1 MFLRVI
7 SLLFLLLM
15 APFASAQ
22 DDVTQWLQRMGC
34 DELLAR
40 YLENELD
47 NGDRKA
53 KIRAAKQLADVYAIM
68 LARSDQKGDKETLQR
83 AISLFDRIPEAGTT
97 DLRLQ
102 LYRASYI
109 AAEQI
114 LERYRLRISD
124 AEEAEI
130 AISHLREVTDDLQS
144 LRDSLLK
151 QLKSSRTQNEKKQ
164 QQLGLI
170 TSYLAWARYYIA
182 WHEQD
187 QAEATQSAQLF
198 AEILLGDSPHL
209 QTVSL
214 DLKTH
219 ETGARA
225 ILGIA
230 LCKSILKDPI
240 GPDRWFN
247 ELEDQSTWS
256 SVRMLVP
263 LWKFFLHVDNKEWD
277 LVLVDLQSPN
287 GIDQTLMYR
296 VAAVHSLEDYSHP
309 TAKNVAKQSI
319 EGLIHGDQLGIV
331 SDIIKAYGTDAMEQD
346 GFISLY
352 IMGDITYRD
361 LTETYTS
368 DEPAKTQE
376 TKEAFAEIAHTF
388 EQAISAKDASAFT
401 SLIDDC
407 QFMKGLCLFYAG
419 QFNDSSIAFRKAA
432 EGNNKEQAIWMAI
445 VSLNY
450 IEQLSDSQL
459 ETKEEL
465 TGLYLVNWPNSEHA
479 TQLTIHQSGT
489 ESASP
494 QNIEKLLAIPHSDPR
509 YEDAQRQASRTLYNV
524 WQQTTEID
532 QSSVGN
538 RFVSVA
544 MPLMITDSTL
554 KDDLKAT
561 EIAAVRAMRILEVA
575 LHPEVMRFVA
585 AKRSIEILD
594 EIEKRNTYSIDTLRH
609 EITFRHIMLHLHH
622 QEHDSAANLLVN
634 LIQSAPQDKWTTIA
648 ATSLWNYWA
657 SLETE
662 IEDELMYMV
671 GKQILANLTEYQYAN
686 REYLQ
691 IATQTSEAAFDLYLT
706 TKNTEFGEDALRIS
720 RILVSQKPLIVQILL
735 LNAIIENELGDQEV
749 ALTRWKTIASGSSK
763 GSLQWLQARYN
774 IILMLSNSSEESAL
788 AVLNQ
793 HHALYPNYGKPPY
806 GSKLKELHNKLMER
820 GNSES

>member
-7 SLLFLLLM
+7 SLLLLLLT
-15 APFASAQ
+15 APFAYAQ
-22 DDVTQWLQRMGC
+22 NDVTQWLQRMGC

-68 LARSDQKGDKETLQR
+68 LARSDQKGNKETLER

-97 DLRLQ
+97 DLKLQ
-102 LYRASYI
+102 LYRATYI

-130 AISHLREVTDDLQS
+130 AVNHLREVTEDLQS
-144 LRDSLLK
+144 LRGSLLK

-170 TSYLAWARYYIA
+170 TSYLAWARYYLA

-187 QAEATQSAQLF
+187 QSEATQSAQLF
-198 AEILLGDSPHL
+198 AEILLGDSPNL

-230 LCKSILKDPI
+230 LCKSILKDPN
-240 GPDRWFN
+240 GPDRWFD

-256 SVRMLVP
+256 SVRVLVP
-263 LWKFFLHVDNKEWD
+263 LWKFFLHVDNKEWN
-277 LVLVDLQSPN
+277 LVLEDLQSPN
-287 GIDQTLMYR
+287 GVDQTLMYR
-296 VAAVHSLEDYSHP
+296 VAAVHSLEDYSNP
-309 TAKNVAKQSI
+309 VAKNVAKISLT
-319 EGLIHGDQLGIV
+319 GLIHGDQLGIV
-331 SDIIKAYGTDAMEQD
+331 SDIIKMYGADAMQKD
-346 GFISLY
+346 GFIALY
-352 IMGDITYRD
+352 IMGDIAYRE

-368 DEPAKTQE
+368 DEPAKIQG
-376 TKEAFAEIAHTF
+376 TKDAFVEIARTF
-388 EQAISAKDASAFT
+388 DNAILATDASTFK

-419 QFNDSSIAFRKAA
+419 QFDNSSIAFRKAA

-450 IEQLSDSQL
+450 IDPLSAAQL

-489 ESASP
+489 ESESP
-494 QNIEKLLAIPHSDPR
+494 QNIENLLAIPHSDPR
-509 YEDAQRQASRTLYNV
+509 YQDAQRQASRSLYKA
-524 WQQTTEID
+524 WQQTTEVD
-532 QSSVGN
+532 YSSIGN
-538 RFVSVA
+538 KYVSVA
-544 MPLMITDSTL
+544 MPLMVSDSTL
-554 KDDLKAT
+554 KDDLKST
-561 EIAAVRAMRILEVA
+561 EVASVRAMRILEVA
-575 LHPEVMRFVA
+575 LHPEVMRLVA
-585 AKRSIEILD
+585 AKRAIELLD
-594 EIEKRNTYSIDTLRH
+594 EIGERNTYSIDTLRH
-609 EITFRHIMLHLHH
+609 EITFRHIMLLLHQ
-622 QEHDSAANLLVN
+622 QEHDTAANLLVDMIEN
-634 LIQSAPQDKWTTIA
+634 APQEKWATIA
-648 ATSLWNYWA
+648 ATSLWNHWA

-671 GKQILANLTEYQYAN
+671 GKQILTNLTEYQYAN
-686 REYLQ
+686 REYLH
-691 IATQTSEAAFDLYLT
+691 IATQTTEAAFELYLMT
-706 TKNTEFGEDALRIS
+706 NTIEIGDDALRIS
-720 RILVSQKPLIVQILL
+720 RTLVSQKPLIVQILL
-735 LNAIIENELGDQEV
+735 LNAIIEMELGDQEV
-749 ALTRWKTIASGSSK
+749 ALTRWKTIASGSTK

-793 HHALYPNYGKPPY
+793 HHALYPNYGKDPY
-806 GSKLKELHNKLMER
+806 GSKLKELHNELME
-820 GNSES
+820 GNNES